1 MTLHGNVEILHF
13 PVSRDGK
20 KKKKKES
27 ASLESVLPFPETLD
41 SVISLPLEVLADT
54 GMRHGWL

>member
-20 KKKKKES
+20 KKKKKGV
-27 ASLESVLPFPETLD
+27 SLESVLPFPETLD